1 MTESFWIK
9 VAKMD
14 HSYIDKNIASVR
26 KKIDEA
32 AARAGRDPASITLLA
47 AIKSA
52 DTEEIRHLYE
62 CCGVCVVGENRVQQL
77 TERYDKLDTS
87 KAQLHFIGSL
97 QTNKVKY
104 IIDKVSLIHSLD
116 SERLAQEIQKQ
127 AQKRKITANVLV
139 EINSGNEQ
147 SKGGI
152 EPEAVADFCL
162 SLKKY
167 PNIKLCGFMTMAPR
181 CECKED
187 YYPYF
192 NNTRSIAL
200 SVWKNVLGREGEPV
214 ISMGMSESFEAA
226 IECGSNMV
234 RIGRCLFEQEQAQ

>member
-1 MTESFWIK
+1 
-9 VAKMD
+9 MD

-32 AARAGRDPASITLLA
+32 AARVGRDPASITLLA

-127 AQKRKITANVLV
+127 AQKRDIIANVLV
-139 EINSGNEQ
+139 EINSGGEQ
-147 SKGGI
+147 NKGGI
-152 EPEAVADFCL
+152 DPDSAADFCSTL
-162 SLKKY
+162 ARY
-167 PNIKLCGFMTMAPR
+167 PNINLCGFMTMAPR
-181 CECKED
+181 CENKQD

-192 NNTRSIAL
+192 EKTREIAL
-200 SVWKNVLGREGEPV
+200 DIWHNTLGKDGEPI
-214 ISMGMSESFEAA
+214 ISMGMSESFEQA

-234 RIGRCLFEQEQAQ
+234 RIGRCLFDRDGAQRN

>member
-1 MTESFWIK
+1 
-9 VAKMD
+9 MD
-14 HSYIDKNIASVR
+14 HSYIDKNIADVR
-26 KKIDEA
+26 QKIHEA
-32 AARAGRDPASITLLA
+32 AVRAGRDPSSITLLA

-52 DTEEIRHLYE
+52 DIDEIQHLYE

-77 TERYDKLDTS
+77 TERYNKLDTS
-87 KAQLHFIGSL
+87 KTELHFIGSL

-127 AQKRKITANVLV
+127 AEKRNIVANVLI
-139 EINSGNEQ
+139 EINSGGEEN
-147 SKGGI
+147 KGGI
-152 EPEAVADFCL
+152 EPEHASAFCL
-162 SLKKY
+162 SIQKY

-181 CECKED
+181 CENQKD

-192 NNTRSIAL
+192 KKTRDIAL
-200 SVWKNVLGREGEPV
+200 DIWHNTLKQNGEPI
-214 ISMGMSESFEAA
+214 ISMGMSESFEQA

-234 RIGRCLFEQEQAQ
+234 RIGRCLFDRSRE